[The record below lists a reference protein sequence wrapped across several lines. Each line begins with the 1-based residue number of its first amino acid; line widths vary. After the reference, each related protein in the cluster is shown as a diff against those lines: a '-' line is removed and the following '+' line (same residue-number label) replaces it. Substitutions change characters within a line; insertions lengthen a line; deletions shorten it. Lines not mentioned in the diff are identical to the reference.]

1 MMTVSIPQRTH
12 HYLLHIHQGSPATT
26 TTSATADE
34 VASSIKLCWRFVD
47 SNFLAAS
54 LNTFST
60 AHHLW
65 QKLRHARP
73 SALNLLRHATAFKHC
88 GYNWGRL
95 KLHVNVYVA
104 YCGHFQLDPQNF
116 FPAGLG
122 REIVFSGCQF
132 GSSPIEDVVSKS
144 ESEFMSLQ
152 KLQRESENFG
162 VREVKGKVRIFFSLE
177 VITHATKP
185 SQQVLGVTPPR
196 VEANITHQVRDS
208 PLHKE
213 VQTFTVWEDR
223 NQDNCCF
230 LGDFIS

>member
-104 YCGHFQLDPQNF
+104 YCGHFQLHRTLFLLD
-116 FPAGLG
+116 LV
-122 REIVFSGCQF
+122 EKL
-132 GSSPIEDVVSKS
+132 SSMEANLDRLRSRMWFQSRNRSSWVCKNYKRKW
-144 ESEFMSLQ
+144 EFRSSWG
-152 KLQRESENFG
+152 QRESENFL
-162 VREVKGKVRIFFSLE
+162 FSWSDR
-177 VITHATKP
+177 TCYSP